1 MPDEKQSE
9 LMDSTISRR
18 SFVAAAG
25 LGIVLSQRSL
35 AQTTDIKPDENCPF
49 CKIVAGKLS
58 AFKVWED
65 KHFLA
70 FLDHKPIMPGHTLLI
85 PKEHYPYLFD
95 LPEKRYGEMMSR
107 VGRLSTPIRSA
118 MSAKRIGVMVEG
130 FGVDH
135 CHVHLVPIN
144 GSNELTR
151 KGVTGVTDDEFASV
165 AKKLRSA
172 IGGARTDSGRPGV

>member
-1 MPDEKQSE
+1 MSSYEGK
-9 LMDSTISRR
+9 ISRR
-18 SFVAAAG
+18 SFIVAG
-25 LGIVLSQRSL
+25 GVSL
-35 AQTTDIKPDENCPF
+35 ALSGELAAQAKDIKPDENCPF

-85 PKEHYPYLFD
+85 PKEHYPYLFEM
-95 LPEKRYGEMMSR
+95 PEKRYSEIMSR
-107 VGRLSTPIRSA
+107 TRKLSFPIRSA
-118 MSAKRIGVMVEG
+118 MSSKRIGVIVEG
-130 FGVDH
+130 FGVNH

-151 KGVTGVTDDEFASV
+151 KG
-165 AKKLRSA
+165 A
-172 IGGARTDSGRPGV
+172 IGVSDEDFGRVADKIRQSIGFS

>member
-1 MPDEKQSE
+1 MNGE
-9 LMDSTISRR
+9 ISRR
-18 SFVAAAG
+18 SFIIAG
-25 LGIVLSQRSL
+25 GVGLALSGEL
-35 AQTTDIKPDENCPF
+35 AAQTKDIKPDENCPF

-85 PKEHYPYLFD
+85 PKEHYPYLFEM
-95 LPEKRYGEMMSR
+95 PEKRYSGIMSR
-107 VGRLSTPIRSA
+107 TRKLSFPIRSA
-118 MSAKRIGVMVEG
+118 MSSKRIGVIVEG
-130 FGVDH
+130 FGVNH

-151 KGVTGVTDDEFASV
+151 KGATGVSDEEFELV
-165 AKKLRSA
+165 ADLITTA
-172 IGGARTDSGRPGV
+172 IKRNNER